1 VADEKAEPRAAAP
14 FLAVRVLTAAAAGL
28 AAGAVTSLL
37 QKYLGAPWLSL
48 VNSASPWLT
57 VMFAAGAL
65 WPGPRGAALAGAA
78 TGLLEL
84 AGYYLTAAARG
95 YSAGHGIVVF
105 WAACAVIGGPLFG
118 AAGWAWWRARGRLS
132 RLGAAAVPTAF
143 LAEAAVGYAWRL
155 HYWSSALLFT
165 IVAVVVFVLAGL
177 RGHQHA
183 RLVLWVLALL
193 PAGLAAELV
202 LGLAYNQSF

>member
-1 VADEKAEPRAAAP
+1 VADEKAEPRAAVP
-14 FLAVRVLTAAAAGL
+14 SLAVRVLVAAAAGL
-28 AAGAVTSLL
+28 ATGAVTSLL
-37 QKYLGAPWLSL
+37 QKYLGSPWLSL
-48 VNSASPWLT
+48 VNSASPWLA

-65 WPGPRGAALAGAA
+65 WPRPRGAALAGGA

-84 AGYYLTAAARG
+84 AGYYLIAAARG
-95 YSAGHGIVVF
+95 YPAGHGIVVF

-118 AAGWAWWRARGRLS
+118 AAGWAWWRAPGRPAS
-132 RLGAAAVPTAF
+132 LGAAAVPAAF

-165 IVAVVVFVLAGL
+165 IVAVVAFVLAGL

-202 LGLAYNQSF
+202 LGLAYHQSF